1 MFCLV
6 LLLLNWTFVG
16 SFFFALFSESGS
28 FHGKCEFDSLRHLS
42 IRINVA
48 GSSLSKHNFS
58 NDGLSLDG
66 TYKCSGV

>member
-1 MFCLV
+1 LLSLV

-16 SFFFALFSESGS
+16 SFFTLFSESGS
-28 FHGKCEFDSLRHLS
+28 FYGKREFDSLRHLS

-48 GSSLSKHNFS
+48 GNSLSKHNFS